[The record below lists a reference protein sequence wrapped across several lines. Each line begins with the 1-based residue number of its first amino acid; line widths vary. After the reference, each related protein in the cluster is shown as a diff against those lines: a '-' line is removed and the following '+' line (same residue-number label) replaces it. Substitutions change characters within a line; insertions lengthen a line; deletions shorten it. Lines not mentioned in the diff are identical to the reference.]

1 MLEFG
6 LNKSIYGKTVL
17 AACFITDL
25 GTVLALGLIFAPFT
39 MKTII
44 FVVVGVV
51 VFALLPYFTPRF
63 FKRYGGRPSE
73 LEAKFLLLCLCG
85 MGFWRPGRT
94 ARRFCPPT

>member
-1 MLEFG
+1 M
-6 LNKSIYGKTVL
+6 L

-39 MKTII
+39 MRTVI
-44 FVVVGVV
+44 FVGVGVV
-51 VFALLPYFTPRF
+51 VFTLLPYLTPRF

-73 LEAKFLLLCLCG
+73 LEAKYLLLCPLRHG
-85 MGFWRPGRT
+85 VSWRRGRT